1 MQTRTQSLIESLT
14 NIIIG
19 YLVAI
24 LSQLLVFPFFDIYVT
39 FIDNVL
45 IGFYFTIISL
55 ARSYLLRRF
64 FNTRS

>member
-39 FIDNVL
+39 FMDNVL

-64 FNTRS
+64 FNKRS